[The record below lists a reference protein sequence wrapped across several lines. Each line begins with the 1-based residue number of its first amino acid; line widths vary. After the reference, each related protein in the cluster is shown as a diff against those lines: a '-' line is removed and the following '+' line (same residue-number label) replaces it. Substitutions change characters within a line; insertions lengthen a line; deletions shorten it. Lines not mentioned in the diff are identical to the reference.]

1 MLNTT
6 SMSLFRFISIT
17 VLVFTLIGCAQQH
30 EGTLRNVKI
39 DPKVK
44 NVITKLNAIV
54 IDALKNKD
62 EKKLTSLM
70 TADLRASVSEN
81 LTPFL
86 EQTSSIIQSKSFEA
100 MDEYHTI
107 KPLAD
112 NDVTLISGNDADND
126 YIIQYHSHSKESFV
140 SVLVPKRDG
149 DRYLVSTF
157 YIRVQDEWKL
167 NTLQFGRHT
176 ISGFTAPELFRA
188 AEKEQFDGHLIPAI
202 NCMVLS
208 NTCMT
213 PAESNW
219 QYRIASEMDAFNQ
232 SLTEQAQNMYPMP
245 LIINEIET
253 QPEIFKIMPQR
264 VDNVICTMIKY
275 RSDINIKDT
284 LALAAENKAM
294 HDMASNL
301 FPGIDDDVPFVFYRA
316 FNEIPKEDIS
326 TPYFG
331 FVRPVKENFPVTG
344 K

>member
-1 MLNTT
+1 
-6 SMSLFRFISIT
+6 MSFSRFFSIF
-17 VLVFTLIGCAQQH
+17 LLIFIIVSCTAKH
-30 EGTLRNVKI
+30 EGTLRNEKI

-44 NVITKLNAIV
+44 NEITKLNAAV

-62 EKKLTSLM
+62 EKKITDLM
-70 TADLRASVSEN
+70 TADLRESVAEN

-107 KPLAD
+107 KPQAN
-112 NDVTLISGNDADND
+112 NDVTLISGNDSDND
-126 YIIQYHSHSKESFV
+126 YIIQYHSHSKESFI
-140 SVLVPKRDG
+140 SVLIPKRDG

-157 YIRVQDEWKL
+157 YIRDQDEWKL

-176 ISGFTAPELFRA
+176 VSGYTAPELFRI

-219 QYRIASEMDAFNQ
+219 QYRIASKMDAFNQ
-232 SLTEQAQNMYPMP
+232 SLTEQAQERYPMP
-245 LIINEIET
+245 LIISEIET

-264 VDNVICTMIKY
+264 VDNEICTMIKY

-284 LALAAENKAM
+284 MALAAENKAM
-294 HDMASNL
+294 HEMASSL
-301 FPGIDDDVPFVFYRA
+301 FPGIDKDVPFVFYRA

>member
-1 MLNTT
+1 MLNTI
-6 SMSLFRFISIT
+6 SMPLFRYIPVTI
-17 VLVFTLIGCAQQH
+17 LVFLIVGCARQH
-30 EGTLRNVKI
+30 EGTLRNDMI
-39 DPKVK
+39 DPDVK
-44 NVITKLNAIV
+44 NIVTKLNATV

-70 TADLRASVSEN
+70 TEDLRASVSEN
-81 LTPFL
+81 ITPFL
-86 EQTSSIIQSKSFEA
+86 EQTSSIIKSKSFQA

-112 NDVTLISGNDADND
+112 NDVTLISGNNADND

-140 SVLVPKRDG
+140 SILVPKRDG

-157 YIRVQDEWKL
+157 FIKDQGEWKL

-176 ISGFTAPELFRA
+176 ISGFTAPELFRI
-188 AEKEQFDGHLIPAI
+188 AEKEQFNGHLIPAI
-202 NCMVLS
+202 NRMVLS

-232 SLTEQAQNMYPMP
+232 SLTEQAQNMYPIP
-245 LIINEIET
+245 LIISEIET

-264 VDNVICTMIKY
+264 VDNEICTMIKY

-294 HDMASNL
+294 HDMASGL
-301 FPGIDDDVPFVFYRA
+301 FPGIDDDVPFIFYRA

-331 FVRPVKENFPVTG
+331 FVRPVKENFPITG